1 MKTKHARR
9 GTALVLCLI
18 FVVML
23 GSLAVAL
30 GTLSGASVQLADNQR
45 QANGALT
52 AAESGLDVMRYWL
65 DRFIMP
71 KTTPPAHYLSTII
84 SSLQTDLQTCGITNI
99 VVENDGTIPSVTLN
113 SADGSTFSAQLQMHP
128 TDSSIVQV
136 SLIGTDSGMS
146 RTIQVAFNVAPYEHP
161 IFNYG
166 MATKGAIHFPQN
178 PTLTGASTNWEAD
191 VYIDTA
197 EMIAV
202 DIGGNANFDGNFSIR
217 NSEGQIS
224 YAGDLQIGGDHGE
237 TAIANHVF
245 TDVPPVDFPS
255 PDTQAFAGFATGP
268 TVDPT
273 TMDLTKGITLT
284 NATIPAGLNPTFT
297 GTVTIEGVLWIEPPN
312 VVTFGRNCLL
322 NGVIVGNGAIG
333 SVQDNQIN
341 FAGNFAT
348 GPYPAGEEFA
358 ALQSTI
364 GTSIVAPGFAAAFTG
379 NFSAIDGVVAV
390 SGVTFAGN
398 ASADVRGTIINY
410 SDEPTVVD
418 GNISLNFDRAS
429 SVTIPAGFDTHRV
442 LAYNPSSYSM
452 LF

>member
-1 MKTKHARR
+1 MKTKRARR
-9 GTALVLCLI
+9 GTALVLCMIL
-18 FVVML
+18 VVML

-30 GTLSGASVQLADNQR
+30 ATLSGASVQLADNQR

-71 KTTPPAHYLSTII
+71 KTTLPANYFTTIVTW
-84 SSLQTDLQTCGITNI
+84 LQANLPANI
-99 VVENDGTIPSVTLN
+99 VVENDGRIEFVALN
-113 SADGSTFSAQLQMHP
+113 SADGSEFSAQLQIATANP
-128 TDSSIVQV
+128 EILLV
-136 SLIGTDSGMS
+136 SLTGTNSGMT
-146 RTIQVAFNVAPYEHP
+146 RTINVAFSVAPYEHP

-284 NATIPAGLNPTFT
+284 NATIPAGLNPTFA
-297 GTVTIEGVLWIEPPN
+297 GTVTINGVLWIEPPN
-312 VVTFGRNCLL
+312 VVTFDRNCQL
-322 NGVIVGNGAIG
+322 NGVIVGDGTIG
-333 SVQDNQIN
+333 STQDNQIN

-348 GPYPAGEEFA
+348 GAYPMGEEFT
-358 ALQSTI
+358 ALQSAI
-364 GTSIVAPGFAAAFTG
+364 GTSIVAPGFSAAFTG

-418 GNISLNFDRAS
+418 GNISLNFDRAA

-442 LAYNPSSYSM
+442 LAYNPTSYCM
-452 LF
+452 AF